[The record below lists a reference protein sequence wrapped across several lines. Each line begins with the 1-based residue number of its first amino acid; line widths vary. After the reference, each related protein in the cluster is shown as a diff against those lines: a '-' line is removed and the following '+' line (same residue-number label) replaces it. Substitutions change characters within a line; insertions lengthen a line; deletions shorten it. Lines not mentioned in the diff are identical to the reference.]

1 MGRGSNEKIGSI
13 SLGPLNPAPRSAGP
27 NPLKRTNIFYLFKES
42 RAMQEWATAAPALI
56 VIPTKIAIV
65 FRIGLFQP

>member
-1 MGRGSNEKIGSI
+1 MGRGSNGKIGSI
-13 SLGPLNPAPRSAGP
+13 SLGPSNPAPRRAEP
-27 NPLKRTNIFYLFKES
+27 FKRTTIFYLFKES
-42 RAMQEWATAAPALI
+42 MAMQEWATTAPELI